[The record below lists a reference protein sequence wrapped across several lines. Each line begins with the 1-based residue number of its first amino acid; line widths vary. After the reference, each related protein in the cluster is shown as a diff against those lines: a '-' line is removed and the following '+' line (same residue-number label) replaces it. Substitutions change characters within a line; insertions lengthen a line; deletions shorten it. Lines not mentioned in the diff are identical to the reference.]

1 MASTSRDLRD
11 DTTLGYKL
19 RILIHDVCNVAK
31 EPSSQQRLE
40 AATDELYLS
49 PYFNN
54 NEATTVRNALVTNE
68 FDMDNLS
75 HDNEA
80 DIGLPTTAETWR
92 QFADGHGAHDI
103 KTVEQAIHSALAGFF
118 DKRKASGDARPCG
131 PHTLAPVY
139 LDVFGLSRS
148 DIQDER
154 FLARLRRQGVPQV
167 SIMENTH
174 VEKASGENT
183 KKKGEGAK
191 AAEQKR

>member
-40 AATDELYLS
+40 TATDELYLS

-54 NEATTVRNALVTNE
+54 DEATTVRNALVTNE

-80 DIGLPTTAETWR
+80 DIGLPTIAETWR
-92 QFADGHGAHDI
+92 QFADGHGTHEV

-131 PHTLAPVY
+131 PHTLAPIY

-167 SIMENTH
+167 SIMENTR
-174 VEKASGENT
+174 GESIW
-183 KKKGEGAK
+183 GEHQEERVRG
-191 AAEQKR
+191 QGG